1 MLVSVN
7 FGPLQDSEWDQGEG
21 YAEVPSPPSMRHMS
35 RQLMG
40 ARAQDEPSPQKSLS
54 PQVLS

>member
-21 YAEVPSPPSMRHMS
+21 YAEVPSPPSMGHMS
-35 RQLMG
+35 SQLMG
-40 ARAQDEPSPQKSLS
+40 ARAQDDGG
-54 PQVLS
+54 V